1 MTMDISKVTW
11 KGKPVDDLTPEETRR
26 ALIDALAMIEHMRK
40 ADKEQSE
47 DNWLMGIRERRKRI
61 IGW

>member
-1 MTMDISKVTW
+1 MTMDTSKVTW
-11 KGKPVDDLTPEETRR
+11 NGKPVDDLTPEETRL

>member
-1 MTMDISKVTW
+1 MTMNADGVMW
-11 KGKPVDDLTPEETRR
+11 KGKPVNDLTPEETRQ
-26 ALIDALAMIEHMRK
+26 ALLDALAMIEHMRK
-40 ADKEQSE
+40 TDTEQLE

>member
-1 MTMDISKVTW
+1 MW
-11 KGKPVDDLTPEETRR
+11 KGKPVNDLTPEETRQ
-26 ALIDALAMIEHMRK
+26 ALLDALAMIEHMRK
-40 ADKEQSE
+40 TDTEQLE